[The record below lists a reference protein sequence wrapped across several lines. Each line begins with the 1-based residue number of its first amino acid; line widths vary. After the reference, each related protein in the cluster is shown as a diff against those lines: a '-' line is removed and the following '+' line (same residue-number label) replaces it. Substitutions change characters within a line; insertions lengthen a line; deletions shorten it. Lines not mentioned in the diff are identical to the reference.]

1 MKKLI
6 IGLVVGVVIGFA
18 GARLMH
24 NTYSPDIQKN
34 VLSKADAS
42 ITESEDAERDD
53 KFGTVTKVVKMASP
67 TGDLANISSQPKT
80 IEEYQT
86 AYANL
91 QEAVIQQNKTLQ
103 KLTAENNKLTD
114 ELEESGGGRAQMK
127 DLTASEVEKAKA
139 NIEAS
144 LSDATAEY
152 AEVLKSA
159 LESFKSGD
167 VLPDSDALLRHY
179 ADEPD
184 FAWSDVAR
192 AYIQNYFAAQAG
204 SNIQLIQLNCRKTY
218 CEVYGF
224 YSDGE
229 KLDNPRQAGSQI
241 QSAFNALEQAPG
253 FSNLFVGLESASIS
267 IDSENSY
274 MTFHNFIRSNR
285 Q

>member
-1 MKKLI
+1 MKNLI
-6 IGLVVGVVIGFA
+6 IGLVVGVLIGFA
-18 GARLMH
+18 SAKLLH
-24 NTYSPDIQKN
+24 NPSSPETQNN
-34 VLSKADAS
+34 VQSKADAS
-42 ITESEDAERDD
+42 ITDAIEATTDGD
-53 KFGTVTKVVKMASP
+53 VGTVTKVIKKASP
-67 TGDLANISSQPKT
+67 TGDFASVSSQPKT
-80 IEEYQT
+80 IEEYQA

-91 QEAVIQQNKTLQ
+91 QQAVTQQNKTLQ
-103 KLTAENNKLTD
+103 ELKAENNKLAD
-114 ELEESGGGRAQMK
+114 ELEESSSGREPMK
-127 DLTASEVEKAKA
+127 ALTASEVEKAKA

-144 LSDATAEY
+144 LSEATAEY

-184 FAWSDVAR
+184 FVWSDLAR
-192 AYIQNYFAAQAG
+192 AYIQNYFAAQTD
-204 SNIQLIQLNCRKTY
+204 SNIQLVQLNCRKTY

-241 QSAFNALEQAPG
+241 QSAFNSLEQSPG

-274 MTFHNFIRSNR
+274 MTFHNFIRSKS

>member
-1 MKKLI
+1 MKNLI
-6 IGLVVGVVIGFA
+6 IGLVVGVLIGFA
-18 GARLMH
+18 GAKLLH
-24 NTYSPDIQKN
+24 NPTSPDTQKN
-34 VLSKADAS
+34 VLSKAAAS
-42 ITESEDAERDD
+42 ITESVDAETDNEL
-53 KFGTVTKVVKMASP
+53 GTATKVDKMASP
-67 TGDLANISSQPKT
+67 TGDVVNISSQPKT
-80 IEEYQT
+80 IEDYQA

-103 KLTAENNKLTD
+103 ELKAENNKLAD
-114 ELEESGGGRAQMK
+114 ELEESGGGRAPMK
-127 DLTASEVEKAKA
+127 DLTANEIEKAKA

-144 LSDATAEY
+144 LSEATAEY

-192 AYIQNYFAAQAG
+192 AYIQNYFAAQAD
-204 SNIQLIQLNCRKTY
+204 SNIQLVQLNCRKTY